1 MATIFDVDSFI
12 CDRLAPA
19 RPGKVARH
27 KLAYAAH
34 RYAILKTGNPIFD
47 SFCAALP
54 LGPCFIELL
63 HKPERRGNPDAL
75 SITDKQL
82 IDEVLQKLG
91 AMSGCALAARS
102 HRNYYEWKIM
112 REGMHA
118 NQVKQ
123 NGQYVEIPVSL
134 IRSLPEIRQAGA
146 NIGNNIGLQ

>member
-1 MATIFDVDSFI
+1 MKTVFDVDSYI
-12 CDRLAPA
+12 CDKLAPA

-47 SFCAALP
+47 AVCAALP
-54 LGPCFIELL
+54 LGPCFLELL
-63 HKPERRGNPDAL
+63 HNPERRGNPDEL
-75 SITDKQL
+75 SPETKQL

-91 AMSGCALAARS
+91 AMSGRALAARS

-112 REGMHA
+112 RSGMHA

-134 IRSLPEIRQAGA
+134 IRSLPDVQRAGA
-146 NIGNNIGLQ
+146 YVGNDIGLQ